1 MVCPKCQREIP
12 DSAPYCAYCG
22 VRFAHPA
29 ATAPPSFPPRTS
41 GLAVASLILGI
52 LGAFVITGLL
62 GLIFGIIALVQIG
75 GSRGRLRGQGLAI
88 AGTVISGLALLSIP
102 LLAAMVFPVFMRAR
116 STAHKA
122 ACLSNVKN
130 ISLGLQMYMADNNDR
145 LPAAADWC
153 GDLEDYVRDYD
164 VFYCPVAPDL
174 DCAYA
179 YNSDLSGA
187 DLVSFADP
195 TSTVAFFESD
205 LGWNASG
212 LPQDILAPEPRHLD
226 GDNYGYL
233 DGHAQWVPRDA
244 DPGAALRRR
253 SAPPY

>member
-1 MVCPKCQREIP
+1 MICPKCQREIP
-12 DSAPYCAYCG
+12 DAAPYCAYCG
-22 VRFAHPA
+22 VRFAHPVA
-29 ATAPPSFPPRTS
+29 APPPPSRPRTS
-41 GLAVASLILGI
+41 GLAVASLILGL
-52 LGAFVITGLL
+52 LGAFVITALL
-62 GLIFGIIALVQIG
+62 GLIFGIMALLQIDR
-75 GSRGRLRGQGLAI
+75 SQGRIRGQGLAI

-122 ACLSNVKN
+122 VCLSNVKN
-130 ISLGLQMYMADNNDR
+130 ISLALQMYMADNNDR
-145 LPAAADWC
+145 LPAADNWC
-153 GDLEDYVRDYD
+153 GDFEDYVRNYD
-164 VFYCPVAPDL
+164 VFVCPVADYL

-187 DLVSFADP
+187 DLASFADP
-195 TSTVAFFESD
+195 MSTVAFFESD

-233 DGHAQWVPRDA
+233 DGHATWVPRNA
-244 DPGAALRRR
+244 HPGSPLSPH

>member
-1 MVCPKCQREIP
+1 MICPKCQREIP

-29 ATAPPSFPPRTS
+29 GTAPPPSAPRTS

-52 LGAFVITGLL
+52 LGGLVITGLL
-62 GLIFGIIALVQIG
+62 GLIFGIMALVQIG
-75 GSRGRLRGQGLAI
+75 RSQGRLRGQGLAI

-116 STAHKA
+116 STAQKA
-122 ACLSNVKN
+122 VCLSNVKN
-130 ISLGLQMYMADNNDR
+130 ISLALSMYMADNNDR

-153 GDLEDYVRDYD
+153 GDLEEYVRNYD
-164 VFYCPVAPDL
+164 VFYCPVAGDL

-187 DLVSFADP
+187 DFASFADP
-195 TSTVAFFESD
+195 ASTVAIFESD

-212 LPQDILAPEPRHLD
+212 LPQDLLPSEPRHL
-226 GDNYGYL
+226 GGENYGYL
-233 DGHAQWVPRDA
+233 DGHAQWVPR
-244 DPGAALRRR
+244 G
-253 SAPPY
+253 APPGSALSPHSVPPY

>member
-29 ATAPPSFPPRTS
+29 ATAPPSSPPRTS

-52 LGAFVITGLL
+52 LGGLVITGLL
-62 GLIFGIIALVQIG
+62 GLIFGIMALVQIG
-75 GSRGRLRGQGLAI
+75 RSQGRLRGQGLAI
-88 AGTVISGLALLSIP
+88 AGIVISGLALLFIP
-102 LLAAMVFPVFMRAR
+102 IMAAMVFPIFMSSRGSAR
-116 STAHKA
+116 KA
-122 ACLSNVKN
+122 VCLSNVKN
-130 ISLGLQMYMADNNDR
+130 ISLALQMYIADYDDR
-145 LPAAADWC
+145 LPAADNWC
-153 GDLEDYVRDYD
+153 GDLEEYVYNYH
-164 VFYCPVAPDL
+164 VFICPVAGDL
-174 DCAYA
+174 DSAYA
-179 YNSDLSGA
+179 YSSDLSGA

-195 TSTVAFFESD
+195 VSTVAIFESD

-212 LPQDILAPEPRHLD
+212 LPQDILPSEPRHLG

-233 DGHAQWVPRDA
+233 DGHAQWVSRGA
-244 DPGAALRRR
+244 DPSRALTRR